1 MKKTLLITLLTF
13 AVTSV
18 SAEEKWFGAGVKPD
32 PTLTIPFVGVKAPLP
47 TACIGKDVSASFDF
61 KCDKKSISFRLPYF
75 KFEWDFP
82 GLSLGRGE
90 KKITLGNK

>member
-1 MKKTLLITLLTF
+1 MIALVVFSVPVEAKEKK
-13 AVTSV
+13 
-18 SAEEKWFGAGVKPD
+18 EKWFGAGVKPD

-75 KFEWDFP
+75 KFEWDFT

>member
-1 MKKTLLITLLTF
+1 MIALVVFSVPVEAKEKK
-13 AVTSV
+13 
-18 SAEEKWFGAGVKPD
+18 EKWFGAGVKPD

-47 TACIGKDVSASFDF
+47 TACIGKDVSASFNF
-61 KCDKKSISFRLPYF
+61 KFVYLGISFKLPYF

-82 GLSLGRGE
+82 GLSLGRGD

>member
-1 MKKTLLITLLTF
+1 MIALLVLSTPLQAKEKK
-13 AVTSV
+13 
-18 SAEEKWFGAGVKPD
+18 EKWFGAGVKPD

-47 TACIGKDVSASFDF
+47 TAGIGKDVSASFDF

-82 GLSLGRGE
+82 GLSLGRGD